1 MKSYQLLLLTLF
13 AFLFTS
19 CEVIAGI
26 FNAGV
31 WVGVLAVVGVIALV
45 IWLLRTVFKKK

>member
-1 MKSYQLLLLTLF
+1 MKAYQFLLLSLF

-19 CEVIAGI
+19 CEVIVGI

-31 WVGVLAVVGVIALV
+31 WVGVLVVVAVIALV
-45 IWLLRTVFKKK
+45 IWLLRALFKKK